1 VKFASVVVILKLI
14 MLEATMI
21 DTSDVYSSLGR
32 EKLKE
37 RGWENYQQ
45 TIDRRPLAECEEN
58 GGSPN
63 ADKCFVIRSLSSVLY
78 GCKHGHR

>member
-1 VKFASVVVILKLI
+1 
-14 MLEATMI
+14 MI

-45 TIDRRPLAECEEN
+45 TTDRRRLAE
-58 GGSPN
+58 
-63 ADKCFVIRSLSSVLY
+63 
-78 GCKHGHR
+78 